1 MDSPKRLSCADDKSD
16 EEEEDDFDFPKYK
29 AHSERKKKGEWN
41 GYPYKVPMDYHC
53 KVEKMSNRE
62 LAQHNKAM
70 KQRIEEGMDREAKVR
85 ATG

>member
-1 MDSPKRLSCADDKSD
+1 
-16 EEEEDDFDFPKYK
+16 
-29 AHSERKKKGEWN
+29 
-41 GYPYKVPMDYHC
+41 MDYHR
-53 KVEKMSNRE
+53 KVEKMSKRE